1 MRKILTILLAALAA
15 LSIQPEA
22 AGKGGKNA
30 AEGKQD
36 DRGYRE
42 IKNIPYTS
50 AEETDVYRKERCLLD
65 IYYPENQENGFTTL
79 VWFHGGGLEG
89 GEKGLVA
96 QLRNKG
102 FAVVNVNYRLYP
114 KVKCPGYI
122 DDAALAVA
130 WVMEHIAEYG
140 GDPARI
146 CIGGHSAGGYLSLM
160 IALDKQYLA
169 KYGADAD
176 SLLKVYPVSGQ
187 TNTHYTIKKER
198 GLPMDIPLVDGLAP
212 LNVARKGGAPI
223 DLITGS
229 RDLELLAR
237 YEENAHL
244 EVILRHLGHPVRLFE
259 MEGFDHGSVLAP
271 ACLFI
276 AGDIRRIDSGKAQGR

>member
-1 MRKILTILLAALAA
+1 MRKFLAILLTALAA

-50 AEETDVYRKERCLLD
+50 PEETDEYRKERCVLD

-96 QLRNKG
+96 QLRNRG

-146 CIGGHSAGGYLSLM
+146 CIGGHSAGGYLSLTSNT
-160 IALDKQYLA
+160 LR
-169 KYGADAD
+169 
-176 SLLKVYPVSGQ
+176 STGQ
-187 TNTHYTIKKER
+187 TPTR
-198 GLPMDIPLVDGLAP
+198 
-212 LNVARKGGAPI
+212 
-223 DLITGS
+223 
-229 RDLELLAR
+229 
-237 YEENAHL
+237 
-244 EVILRHLGHPVRLFE
+244 F
-259 MEGFDHGSVLAP
+259 
-271 ACLFI
+271 
-276 AGDIRRIDSGKAQGR
+276 

>member
-1 MRKILTILLAALAA
+1 MRKFLAILLTALAA

-50 AEETDVYRKERCLLD
+50 AEETDVYRKERCVLD

-187 TNTHYTIKKER
+187 TNTHYTIKK
-198 GLPMDIPLVDGLAP
+198 
-212 LNVARKGGAPI
+212 
-223 DLITGS
+223 
-229 RDLELLAR
+229 
-237 YEENAHL
+237 
-244 EVILRHLGHPVRLFE
+244 
-259 MEGFDHGSVLAP
+259 
-271 ACLFI
+271 
-276 AGDIRRIDSGKAQGR
+276 